1 MQYAIHLHSQL
12 SHSSR
17 FPSEMEYLI
26 SLCVYSLHRQL
37 QDQDLLVLSKQRY
50 STPASS
56 SSSAVHQSGEERD
69 GNEGEWQICVVD
81 SLGKAIT
88 HLDVLCWMNQTSLP
102 LKLDDECYRI
112 ELSSSIR
119 EEVEKM
125 DYPLH
130 VVVSKH
136 HTTVLYETDLILVN
150 ESSQITPSWSV
161 IGMTLAVGL
170 MMLFLVYYRRVN
182 AFHSE

>member
-1 MQYAIHLHSQL
+1 M
-12 SHSSR
+12 
-17 FPSEMEYLI
+17 
-26 SLCVYSLHRQL
+26 
-37 QDQDLLVLSKQRY
+37 
-50 STPASS
+50 
-56 SSSAVHQSGEERD
+56 
-69 GNEGEWQICVVD
+69 VD

-161 IGMTLAVGL
+161 IGMTLVVGL